1 MSFQIAIDGPSAT
14 GKSTLAKALAKE
26 LSFIYIDTGAMYR
39 AVGLYNIRKNI
50 VLKSEKDVVET
61 LKDISIDIKFIDK
74 EQKIFL
80 NGEDVSTQIRE
91 EKVGTAASI
100 VSTYKKVREVMVK
113 LQRDLANVQNVI
125 MDGRDI
131 ATVVLP
137 NANLKIF
144 LTASSEERTKRRYL
158 ELKEK
163 GKDVSILAVAKELK
177 ERDERDTTRLNS
189 PLIKA
194 DDAILVD
201 TTNMNIEQTIK
212 YIKDLYEK
220 RKSEI

>member
-39 AVGLYNIRKNI
+39 AVGLYNIRKN
-50 VLKSEKDVVET
+50 VDLNNEADVVNT
-61 LKDISIDIKFIDK
+61 LKDISIDIKYIDK
-74 EQKIFL
+74 EQRIFL
-80 NGEDVSTQIRE
+80 NGEDVSNQIRE

-100 VSTYKKVREVMVK
+100 VSTYKKVREVLVD
-113 LQRDLANVQNVI
+113 LQRSLANVQNVI

-131 ATVVLP
+131 GTVVLP
-137 NANLKIF
+137 NASLKIF

-163 GKDVSILAVAKELK
+163 GKDVSIEDVAKELK
-177 ERDERDTTRLNS
+177 ERDERDTKRANS
-189 PLIKA
+189 PLTKA
-194 DDAILVD
+194 EDAILVD
-201 TTNMNIEQTIK
+201 TTNMNIEKTIK
-212 YIKDLYEK
+212 HIKNLYEK
-220 RKSEI
+220 RK

>member
-50 VLKSEKDVVET
+50 DLNNEDDVVNT
-61 LKDISIDIKFIDK
+61 LKDISIDIKYIDK
-74 EQKIFL
+74 EQRIFL
-80 NGEDVSTQIRE
+80 NGEDVSNQIRE

-100 VSTYKKVREVMVK
+100 VSTYKKVREVLVD
-113 LQRDLANVQNVI
+113 LQRSLANVQNVI

-131 ATVVLP
+131 GTVVLP
-137 NANLKIF
+137 NASLKIF

-163 GKDVSILAVAKELK
+163 GKDVSIEDVAKELK
-177 ERDERDTTRLNS
+177 ERDERDTKRANS
-189 PLIKA
+189 PLTKA
-194 DDAILVD
+194 EDAILVD
-201 TTNMNIEQTIK
+201 TTNMNIEQTIEH
-212 YIKDLYEK
+212 IKNLYEK
-220 RKSEI
+220 RK

>member
-50 VLKSEKDVVET
+50 DLNNEDDVVNT
-61 LKDISIDIKFIDK
+61 LKDISIDIKYIDK
-74 EQKIFL
+74 EQRIFL
-80 NGEDVSTQIRE
+80 NGEDVSSQIRE
-91 EKVGTAASI
+91 EKVGMAASI
-100 VSTYKKVREVMVK
+100 VSTYKKVREVLVE
-113 LQRDLANVQNVI
+113 LQRSLANVQNVI

-131 ATVVLP
+131 GTVVLP
-137 NANLKIF
+137 NASLKIF

-163 GKDVSILAVAKELK
+163 GKDVSIEDVAKELK
-177 ERDERDTTRLNS
+177 ERDERDTKRANS
-189 PLIKA
+189 PLTKA
-194 DDAILVD
+194 EDAILVD
-201 TTNMNIEQTIK
+201 TTNMNIEKTIK
-212 YIKDLYEK
+212 HIKNLYEK
-220 RKSEI
+220 RK

>member
-50 VLKSEKDVVET
+50 DLNNEADVVNT
-61 LKDISIDIKFIDK
+61 LKDISIDIKYIDK
-74 EQKIFL
+74 EQRIFL
-80 NGEDVSTQIRE
+80 NGEDVSNQIRE

-100 VSTYKKVREVMVK
+100 VSTYKKVREVLVD
-113 LQRDLANVQNVI
+113 LQRSLANVQNVI

-131 ATVVLP
+131 GTVVLP
-137 NANLKIF
+137 NASLKIF

-163 GKDVSILAVAKELK
+163 GKDVSIEDVAKELK
-177 ERDERDTTRLNS
+177 ERDERDTKRANS
-189 PLIKA
+189 PLTKA
-194 DDAILVD
+194 EDAVLVD
-201 TTNMNIEQTIK
+201 TTNMNIEKTIK
-212 YIKDLYEK
+212 HIKNLYEK
-220 RKSEI
+220 RK

>member
-50 VLKSEKDVVET
+50 DLNNEADVVNT
-61 LKDISIDIKFIDK
+61 LKDISIDIKYIDK
-74 EQKIFL
+74 EQRIFL
-80 NGEDVSTQIRE
+80 NGEDVSNQIRE

-100 VSTYKKVREVMVK
+100 VSTYKKVREVLVD
-113 LQRDLANVQNVI
+113 LQRSLANVQNVI

-131 ATVVLP
+131 GTVVLP
-137 NANLKIF
+137 NSSLKIF

-163 GKDVSILAVAKELK
+163 GKDVSIEDVAKELK
-177 ERDERDTTRLNS
+177 ERDERDTKRANS
-189 PLIKA
+189 PLTKA
-194 DDAILVD
+194 EDAILVD
-201 TTNMNIEQTIK
+201 TTNMNIEQTIE
-212 YIKDLYEK
+212 YIKKLYEK
-220 RKSEI
+220 RK

>member
-50 VLKSEKDVVET
+50 DLNNEADVVNT
-61 LKDISIDIKFIDK
+61 LKDISIDIKYIDK
-74 EQKIFL
+74 EQRIFL
-80 NGEDVSTQIRE
+80 NGEDVSNQIRE

-100 VSTYKKVREVMVK
+100 VSTYKKVREVLVNI
-113 LQRDLANVQNVI
+113 QRSLANVQNVI

-131 ATVVLP
+131 GTVVLP
-137 NANLKIF
+137 NASLKIF

-163 GKDVSILAVAKELK
+163 GKDVSIEDVAKELK
-177 ERDERDTTRLNS
+177 ERDERDTKRANS
-189 PLIKA
+189 PLTKA
-194 DDAILVD
+194 EDAILVD
-201 TTNMNIEQTIK
+201 TTNMNIEKTIK
-212 YIKDLYEK
+212 HIKNLYEK
-220 RKSEI
+220 RK

>member
-50 VLKSEKDVVET
+50 DLNNEADVVNT
-61 LKDISIDIKFIDK
+61 LKDISINIKYIDK
-74 EQKIFL
+74 EQRIFL
-80 NGEDVSTQIRE
+80 NGEDVSNQIRE

-100 VSTYKKVREVMVK
+100 VSTYKKVREVLVD
-113 LQRDLANVQNVI
+113 LQRSLANVQNVI

-131 ATVVLP
+131 GTVVLP
-137 NANLKIF
+137 NASLKIF

-163 GKDVSILAVAKELK
+163 GKDVSIEDVAKELK
-177 ERDERDTTRLNS
+177 ERDERDTKRANS
-189 PLIKA
+189 PLTKA
-194 DDAILVD
+194 EDAILVD
-201 TTNMNIEQTIK
+201 TTNMNIEKTIK
-212 YIKDLYEK
+212 HIKNLYEK
-220 RKSEI
+220 RK

>member
-50 VLKSEKDVVET
+50 DLNNEADVVNT
-61 LKDISIDIKFIDK
+61 LKDISIDIKYIDK
-74 EQKIFL
+74 EQRIFL
-80 NGEDVSTQIRE
+80 NGEDVSNQIRE

-100 VSTYKKVREVMVK
+100 VSTYKKVREVLVD
-113 LQRDLANVQNVI
+113 LQRSLANVQNVI

-131 ATVVLP
+131 GTVVLP
-137 NANLKIF
+137 NSSLKIF

-163 GKDVSILAVAKELK
+163 GKDVSIEDVAKELK
-177 ERDERDTTRLNS
+177 ERDERDTKRANS
-189 PLIKA
+189 PLTKA
-194 DDAILVD
+194 EDAILVD
-201 TTNMNIEQTIK
+201 TTNMNIEQTIE
-212 YIKDLYEK
+212 YIKKCLLK
-220 RKSEI
+220 RN

>member
-50 VLKSEKDVVET
+50 DLNNEADVVNT
-61 LKDISIDIKFIDK
+61 LKDISIDIKYIDK

-80 NGEDVSTQIRE
+80 NGEDVSNQIRE

-100 VSTYKKVREVMVK
+100 VSTYKKVREVLVD
-113 LQRDLANVQNVI
+113 LQRSLANVQNVI

-131 ATVVLP
+131 GTVVLP
-137 NANLKIF
+137 NASLKIF

-163 GKDVSILAVAKELK
+163 GKDVSIEDVAKELK
-177 ERDERDTTRLNS
+177 ERDERDTKRANS
-189 PLIKA
+189 PLTKA
-194 DDAILVD
+194 EDAVLVD
-201 TTNMNIEQTIK
+201 TTNMNIEQTIE
-212 YIKDLYEK
+212 YIKKLYEK
-220 RKSEI
+220 RK

>member
-50 VLKSEKDVVET
+50 DLNNEADVVNT
-61 LKDISIDIKFIDK
+61 LKDISIDIKYIDK
-74 EQKIFL
+74 EQRIFL
-80 NGEDVSTQIRE
+80 NGEDVSNQIRE

-100 VSTYKKVREVMVK
+100 VSTYKKVREVLVD
-113 LQRDLANVQNVI
+113 LQRSLANVQNVI

-131 ATVVLP
+131 GTVVLP
-137 NANLKIF
+137 NASLKIF

-163 GKDVSILAVAKELK
+163 GKDVSIEDVAKELK
-177 ERDERDTTRLNS
+177 ERDERDTKRANS
-189 PLIKA
+189 PLTKA
-194 DDAILVD
+194 EDAILVD
-201 TTNMNIEQTIK
+201 TTNMNIEKTIK
-212 YIKDLYEK
+212 HIKNLYEK
-220 RKSEI
+220 RK

>member
-50 VLKSEKDVVET
+50 DLNNEADVVNT
-61 LKDISIDIKFIDK
+61 LKDISIDIKYIDK
-74 EQKIFL
+74 EQRIFL
-80 NGEDVSTQIRE
+80 NGEDVSSQIRE
-91 EKVGTAASI
+91 EKVGMAASI
-100 VSTYKKVREVMVK
+100 VSTYKKVREVLVE
-113 LQRDLANVQNVI
+113 LQRSLANVQNVI

-131 ATVVLP
+131 GTVVLP
-137 NANLKIF
+137 NASLKIF

-163 GKDVSILAVAKELK
+163 GKDVSIEDVAKELE
-177 ERDERDTTRLNS
+177 ERDERDTKRANS
-189 PLIKA
+189 PLTKA
-194 DDAILVD
+194 EDAILVD
-201 TTNMNIEQTIK
+201 TTNMNIKKTIEH
-212 YIKDLYEK
+212 IKNLYEK
-220 RKSEI
+220 RK

>member
-50 VLKSEKDVVET
+50 DLNNEADVVNT
-61 LKDISIDIKFIDK
+61 LKDISIDIKYIDK
-74 EQKIFL
+74 EQRIFL
-80 NGEDVSTQIRE
+80 NGEDVSSQIRE
-91 EKVGTAASI
+91 EKVGMAASI
-100 VSTYKKVREVMVK
+100 VSTYKKVREVLVE
-113 LQRDLANVQNVI
+113 LQRSLANVQNVI

-131 ATVVLP
+131 GTVVLP
-137 NANLKIF
+137 NASLKIF

-163 GKDVSILAVAKELK
+163 GKDVSIEDVAKELK
-177 ERDERDTTRLNS
+177 ERDERDTKRANS
-189 PLIKA
+189 PLTKA
-194 DDAILVD
+194 EDAILVD
-201 TTNMNIEQTIK
+201 TTNMNIEKTIK
-212 YIKDLYEK
+212 HIKNLYEK
-220 RKSEI
+220 RK

>member
-50 VLKSEKDVVET
+50 DLNNEDDVVNT
-61 LKDISIDIKFIDK
+61 LKDISIDIKYIDK
-74 EQKIFL
+74 EQRIFL
-80 NGEDVSTQIRE
+80 NGEDVSSQIRE

-100 VSTYKKVREVMVK
+100 VSTYKKVREVLVD
-113 LQRDLANVQNVI
+113 LQRSLANVQNVI

-131 ATVVLP
+131 GTVVLP
-137 NANLKIF
+137 NASLKIF

-163 GKDVSILAVAKELK
+163 GKDVSIEDVAKELK
-177 ERDERDTTRLNS
+177 ERDERDTKRANS
-189 PLIKA
+189 PLTKA
-194 DDAILVD
+194 EDAILVD
-201 TTNMNIEQTIK
+201 TTNMNIEQTIE
-212 YIKDLYEK
+212 YIKKLYEK
-220 RKSEI
+220 RK

>member
-50 VLKSEKDVVET
+50 DLNNEADVVNT
-61 LKDISIDIKFIDK
+61 LKDISIDIKYIDK
-74 EQKIFL
+74 EQRIFL
-80 NGEDVSTQIRE
+80 NGEDVSNQIRE

-100 VSTYKKVREVMVK
+100 VSTYKKVREVLVD
-113 LQRDLANVQNVI
+113 LQRSLANVQNVI

-131 ATVVLP
+131 GTVVLP
-137 NANLKIF
+137 NASLKIF

-163 GKDVSILAVAKELK
+163 GKDVSIEDVAKELE
-177 ERDERDTTRLNS
+177 ERDERDTKRANS
-189 PLIKA
+189 PLTKA
-194 DDAILVD
+194 EDAILVD
-201 TTNMNIEQTIK
+201 TTNMNIEQTIEH
-212 YIKDLYEK
+212 IKNLYEK
-220 RKSEI
+220 MK

>member
-50 VLKSEKDVVET
+50 DLNNEADVVNT
-61 LKDISIDIKFIDK
+61 LKDISIDIKYIDK
-74 EQKIFL
+74 EQRIFL
-80 NGEDVSTQIRE
+80 NGEDVSNQIRE

-100 VSTYKKVREVMVK
+100 VSTYKKVREVLVD
-113 LQRDLANVQNVI
+113 LQRSLANVQNVI

-131 ATVVLP
+131 GTVVLP
-137 NANLKIF
+137 NASLKIF

-163 GKDVSILAVAKELK
+163 GKDVSIEDVAKELK
-177 ERDERDTTRLNS
+177 ERDERDTKRANS
-189 PLIKA
+189 PLTKA
-194 DDAILVD
+194 EDAILVD
-201 TTNMNIEQTIK
+201 TTNMNIKQTIE
-212 YIKDLYEK
+212 YIKKLYEK
-220 RKSEI
+220 RK

>member
-50 VLKSEKDVVET
+50 DLNNEADVVNT
-61 LKDISIDIKFIDK
+61 LKDISIDIKYIDK
-74 EQKIFL
+74 EQRIFL
-80 NGEDVSTQIRE
+80 NGEDVSNQIRE

-100 VSTYKKVREVMVK
+100 VSTYKKVREVLVD
-113 LQRDLANVQNVI
+113 LQRSLANVQNVI

-131 ATVVLP
+131 GTVVLP
-137 NANLKIF
+137 NASLKIF

-163 GKDVSILAVAKELK
+163 GKDVSIEDVAKELK
-177 ERDERDTTRLNS
+177 ERDERDTKRANS
-189 PLIKA
+189 PLTKA
-194 DDAILVD
+194 EDSILVD
-201 TTNMNIEQTIK
+201 TTNMNIEQTIE
-212 YIKDLYEK
+212 YIKKLYEK
-220 RKSEI
+220 RK

>member
-39 AVGLYNIRKNI
+39 VVGLYNIRINN
-50 VLKSEKDVVET
+50 EADVVNT
-61 LKDISIDIKFIDK
+61 LKDISIDIKYIDK
-74 EQKIFL
+74 EQRIFL
-80 NGEDVSTQIRE
+80 NGEDVSNQIRE

-100 VSTYKKVREVMVK
+100 VSTYKKVREVLVD
-113 LQRDLANVQNVI
+113 LQRSLANVQNVI

-131 ATVVLP
+131 GTVVLP
-137 NANLKIF
+137 NASLKIF

-163 GKDVSILAVAKELK
+163 GKDVSIEDVAKELK
-177 ERDERDTTRLNS
+177 ERDERDTKRANS
-189 PLIKA
+189 PLTKA
-194 DDAILVD
+194 EDAILVD
-201 TTNMNIEQTIK
+201 TTNMNIEKTIK
-212 YIKDLYEK
+212 HIKNLYEK
-220 RKSEI
+220 RK

>member
-50 VLKSEKDVVET
+50 DLNNEADVVNT
-61 LKDISIDIKFIDK
+61 LKDISIDIKYIDK
-74 EQKIFL
+74 EQRIFL
-80 NGEDVSTQIRE
+80 NGEDVSSQIRE
-91 EKVGTAASI
+91 EKVGMAASI
-100 VSTYKKVREVMVK
+100 VSTYKKVREVLVE
-113 LQRDLANVQNVI
+113 LQRSLANVQNVI

-131 ATVVLP
+131 GTVVLP
-137 NANLKIF
+137 NASLKIF

-163 GKDVSILAVAKELK
+163 GKDVSIEDVAKELK
-177 ERDERDTTRLNS
+177 ERDERDTKRANS
-189 PLIKA
+189 PLTKA
-194 DDAILVD
+194 EDAILVD
-201 TTNMNIEQTIK
+201 TTNMNIEKTIK
-212 YIKDLYEK
+212 HIKKLYEK
-220 RKSEI
+220 RK

>member
-50 VLKSEKDVVET
+50 DLNNEADVVNT
-61 LKDISIDIKFIDK
+61 LKDISIDIKYIDK
-74 EQKIFL
+74 EQRIFL
-80 NGEDVSTQIRE
+80 NGEDVSSQIRE

-100 VSTYKKVREVMVK
+100 VSTYKKVREVLVE
-113 LQRDLANVQNVI
+113 LQRSLANVQNVI

-131 ATVVLP
+131 GTVVLP
-137 NANLKIF
+137 NASLKIF

-158 ELKEK
+158 ELEEK
-163 GKDVSILAVAKELK
+163 GKDVSIEDVAKELK
-177 ERDERDTTRLNS
+177 ERDERDTKRANS
-189 PLIKA
+189 PLTKA
-194 DDAILVD
+194 EDAILVD
-201 TTNMNIEQTIK
+201 TTNMNIEKTIK
-212 YIKDLYEK
+212 HIKNLYEK
-220 RKSEI
+220 RK

>member
-50 VLKSEKDVVET
+50 DLNNEDDVVNT
-61 LKDISIDIKFIDK
+61 LKDISIDIKYIDK
-74 EQKIFL
+74 EQRIFL
-80 NGEDVSTQIRE
+80 NGEDVSSQIRE

-100 VSTYKKVREVMVK
+100 VSTYKKVREVLVE
-113 LQRDLANVQNVI
+113 LQRSLANVQNVI

-131 ATVVLP
+131 GTVVLP
-137 NANLKIF
+137 NASLKIF

-158 ELKEK
+158 ELKEN
-163 GKDVSILAVAKELK
+163 GKDVSIEDVAKELE
-177 ERDERDTTRLNS
+177 ERDERDTKRANS
-189 PLIKA
+189 PLTKA
-194 DDAILVD
+194 EDAILVD
-201 TTNMNIEQTIK
+201 TTNMNIEQTIEH
-212 YIKDLYEK
+212 IKNLYEK
-220 RKSEI
+220 RK

>member
-50 VLKSEKDVVET
+50 DLNNEDDVVNT
-61 LKDISIDIKFIDK
+61 LKDISIDIKYIDK
-74 EQKIFL
+74 EQRIFL
-80 NGEDVSTQIRE
+80 NGEDVSSQIRE

-100 VSTYKKVREVMVK
+100 VSTYKKVREVLVE
-113 LQRDLANVQNVI
+113 LQRSLANVQNVI

-131 ATVVLP
+131 GTVVLP
-137 NANLKIF
+137 NASLKIF

-163 GKDVSILAVAKELK
+163 GKDVSIEDVAKELE
-177 ERDERDTTRLNS
+177 ERDERDTKRANS
-189 PLIKA
+189 PLTKA
-194 DDAILVD
+194 EDAILVD
-201 TTNMNIEQTIK
+201 TTNMNIEKTIK
-212 YIKDLYEK
+212 HIKNLYEK
-220 RKSEI
+220 RK

>member
-50 VLKSEKDVVET
+50 DLNNEDDVVNT
-61 LKDISIDIKFIDK
+61 LKDISIDIKYIDK
-74 EQKIFL
+74 EQRIFL
-80 NGEDVSTQIRE
+80 NGEDVSSQIRE
-91 EKVGTAASI
+91 EKVGMAASI
-100 VSTYKKVREVMVK
+100 VSTYKKVREVLVD
-113 LQRDLANVQNVI
+113 LQRSLANVQNVI

-131 ATVVLP
+131 GTVVLP
-137 NANLKIF
+137 NASLKIF

-163 GKDVSILAVAKELK
+163 GKDVSIEDVAKELK
-177 ERDERDTTRLNS
+177 ERDERDTKRANS
-189 PLIKA
+189 PLTKA
-194 DDAILVD
+194 EDAILVD
-201 TTNMNIEQTIK
+201 TTNMNIEKTIK
-212 YIKDLYEK
+212 HIKNLYEK
-220 RKSEI
+220 RK

>member
-50 VLKSEKDVVET
+50 DLNNEADVVNT
-61 LKDISIDIKFIDK
+61 LKDISIDIKYIDK
-74 EQKIFL
+74 EQRIFL
-80 NGEDVSTQIRE
+80 NGEDVSNQIRE

-100 VSTYKKVREVMVK
+100 VSTYKKVREVLVD
-113 LQRDLANVQNVI
+113 LQRSLANVQNVI

-131 ATVVLP
+131 GTVVLP
-137 NANLKIF
+137 NASLKIF

-163 GKDVSILAVAKELK
+163 GKDVSIEDVAKELK
-177 ERDERDTTRLNS
+177 ERDERDTKRANS
-189 PLIKA
+189 PLTKA
-194 DDAILVD
+194 EDAVLVD
-201 TTNMNIEQTIK
+201 TTNMNIEQTIE
-212 YIKDLYEK
+212 YIKKLYEK
-220 RKSEI
+220 RK

>member
-50 VLKSEKDVVET
+50 DLNNETDVVNT
-61 LKDISIDIKFIDK
+61 LKDISIDIKYIDK
-74 EQKIFL
+74 EQRIFL
-80 NGEDVSTQIRE
+80 NGEDVSNQIRE

-100 VSTYKKVREVMVK
+100 VSTYKKVREVLVD
-113 LQRDLANVQNVI
+113 LQRSLANVQNVI

-131 ATVVLP
+131 GTVVLP
-137 NANLKIF
+137 NASLKIF

-163 GKDVSILAVAKELK
+163 GKDVSIEDVAKELK
-177 ERDERDTTRLNS
+177 ERDERDTKRANS
-189 PLIKA
+189 PLTKA
-194 DDAILVD
+194 EDAILVD
-201 TTNMNIEQTIK
+201 TTNMNIEKTIK
-212 YIKDLYEK
+212 HIKNLYEK
-220 RKSEI
+220 RK

>member
-50 VLKSEKDVVET
+50 DLNNEADVVNT
-61 LKDISIDIKFIDK
+61 LKDISIDIKYIDK
-74 EQKIFL
+74 EQRIFL
-80 NGEDVSTQIRE
+80 NGEDVSNQIRE

-100 VSTYKKVREVMVK
+100 VSTYKKVREVLVD
-113 LQRDLANVQNVI
+113 LQRSLANVQNVI

-131 ATVVLP
+131 GTVVLP
-137 NANLKIF
+137 NASLKIF

-163 GKDVSILAVAKELK
+163 GKDVSIEDVAKELK
-177 ERDERDTTRLNS
+177 ERDERDTKRANS
-189 PLIKA
+189 PLTKA
-194 DDAILVD
+194 EDAVLVD
-201 TTNMNIEQTIK
+201 TTNMNIEQTIEH
-212 YIKDLYEK
+212 IKNLYEK
-220 RKSEI
+220 RK

>member
-50 VLKSEKDVVET
+50 DLNNEDDVVNT
-61 LKDISIDIKFIDK
+61 LKDISIDIKYIDK
-74 EQKIFL
+74 EQRIFL
-80 NGEDVSTQIRE
+80 NGEDVSSQIRE
-91 EKVGTAASI
+91 EKVGMAASI
-100 VSTYKKVREVMVK
+100 VSTYKKVREVLVD
-113 LQRDLANVQNVI
+113 LQRSLANVQNII

-131 ATVVLP
+131 GTVVLP
-137 NANLKIF
+137 NASLKIF

-163 GKDVSILAVAKELK
+163 GKDVSIEDVAKELK
-177 ERDERDTTRLNS
+177 ERDERDTKRTNS
-189 PLIKA
+189 PLTKA
-194 DDAILVD
+194 EDAILVD
-201 TTNMNIEQTIK
+201 TTNMNIEQTIE
-212 YIKDLYEK
+212 YIKKLYEK
-220 RKSEI
+220 RK

>member
-50 VLKSEKDVVET
+50 DLNNEADVVNT
-61 LKDISIDIKFIDK
+61 LKDISIDIKYIDK
-74 EQKIFL
+74 EQRIFL
-80 NGEDVSTQIRE
+80 NGKDVSNQIRE

-100 VSTYKKVREVMVK
+100 VSTYKKVREVLVD
-113 LQRDLANVQNVI
+113 LQRSLANVQNVI

-131 ATVVLP
+131 GTVVLP
-137 NANLKIF
+137 NASLKIF

-163 GKDVSILAVAKELK
+163 GKDVSIEDVAKELK
-177 ERDERDTTRLNS
+177 ERDERDTKRANS
-189 PLIKA
+189 PLTKA
-194 DDAILVD
+194 EDAVLVD
-201 TTNMNIEQTIK
+201 TTNMNIEQTIEH
-212 YIKDLYEK
+212 IKNLYEK
-220 RKSEI
+220 RK

>member
-50 VLKSEKDVVET
+50 DLNNEDDVVNT
-61 LKDISIDIKFIDK
+61 LKDISIDIKYIDK
-74 EQKIFL
+74 EQRIFL
-80 NGEDVSTQIRE
+80 NGEDVSSQIRE
-91 EKVGTAASI
+91 EKVGMAASI
-100 VSTYKKVREVMVK
+100 VSTYKKVREVLVE
-113 LQRDLANVQNVI
+113 LQRSLANVQNVI

-131 ATVVLP
+131 GTVVLP
-137 NANLKIF
+137 NASLKIF

-163 GKDVSILAVAKELK
+163 GKDVSIEDVAKELE
-177 ERDERDTTRLNS
+177 ERDERDTKRANS
-189 PLIKA
+189 PLTKA
-194 DDAILVD
+194 EDAILVD
-201 TTNMNIEQTIK
+201 TTNMNIKKTIEH
-212 YIKDLYEK
+212 IKNLYEK
-220 RKSEI
+220 RK

>member
-50 VLKSEKDVVET
+50 DLNNESDVVNT
-61 LKDISIDIKFIDK
+61 LKDISIDIKYIDK
-74 EQKIFL
+74 EQRIFL
-80 NGEDVSTQIRE
+80 NGEDVSSQIRE

-100 VSTYKKVREVMVK
+100 VSTYKKVREVLVD
-113 LQRDLANVQNVI
+113 LQRSLANVQNVI

-131 ATVVLP
+131 GTVVLP
-137 NANLKIF
+137 NASLKIF

-163 GKDVSILAVAKELK
+163 GKDVSIEDVAKELE
-177 ERDERDTTRLNS
+177 ERDERDTKRANS
-189 PLIKA
+189 PLTKA
-194 DDAILVD
+194 EDAILVD
-201 TTNMNIEQTIK
+201 TTNMNIKKTIEH
-212 YIKDLYEK
+212 IKNLYEK
-220 RKSEI
+220 RK

>member
-50 VLKSEKDVVET
+50 DLNNEADVVNT
-61 LKDISIDIKFIDK
+61 LKDISIDIKYIDK
-74 EQKIFL
+74 EQRIFL
-80 NGEDVSTQIRE
+80 NGEDVSNQIRE

-100 VSTYKKVREVMVK
+100 VSTYKKVREVLVD
-113 LQRDLANVQNVI
+113 LQRSLANVQNVI

-131 ATVVLP
+131 GTVVLP
-137 NANLKIF
+137 NASLKIF
-144 LTASSEERTKRRYL
+144 LTASSEQRTKRRYL

-163 GKDVSILAVAKELK
+163 GKDVSIEDVAKELE
-177 ERDERDTTRLNS
+177 ERDERDTKRANS
-189 PLIKA
+189 PLTKA
-194 DDAILVD
+194 EEAILVD
-201 TTNMNIEQTIK
+201 TTNMNIEQTIEH
-212 YIKDLYEK
+212 IKNLYEK
-220 RKSEI
+220 RK

>member
-14 GKSTLAKALAKE
+14 GKSTLAKSLAKE

-50 VLKSEKDVVET
+50 DLNNEKDVVNT
-61 LKDISIDIKFIDK
+61 LKDISIDIKYIDK
-74 EQKIFL
+74 EQRIFL
-80 NGEDVSTQIRE
+80 NGEDVSSQVRE
-91 EKVGTAASI
+91 ERVGIAASV
-100 VSTYKKVREVMVK
+100 VSTYKKVREVLVD
-113 LQRDLANVQNVI
+113 LQRSLADVQNVI

-131 ATVVLP
+131 GTVVLP
-137 NANLKIF
+137 NARLKIF

-163 GKDVSILAVAKELK
+163 GKDVSIEDVAKELK
-177 ERDERDTTRLNS
+177 ERDERDTKRANS
-189 PLIKA
+189 PLTKA
-194 DDAILVD
+194 SDAILVD
-201 TTNMNIEQTIK
+201 TTDMNIEQTIK

-220 RKSEI
+220 RK

>member
-50 VLKSEKDVVET
+50 DLNNEADVVNT
-61 LKDISIDIKFIDK
+61 LKDISIDIKYIDK

-80 NGEDVSTQIRE
+80 NGEDVSNQIRE

-100 VSTYKKVREVMVK
+100 VSTYKKVREVLVD
-113 LQRDLANVQNVI
+113 LQRSLANVQNVI

-131 ATVVLP
+131 GTVVLP
-137 NANLKIF
+137 NASLKIF

-163 GKDVSILAVAKELK
+163 GKDVSIEDVAKELK
-177 ERDERDTTRLNS
+177 ERDERDTKRANS
-189 PLIKA
+189 PLTKA
-194 DDAILVD
+194 EDAILVD
-201 TTNMNIEQTIK
+201 TTNMNIEQTIE
-212 YIKDLYEK
+212 YIKKLYEK
-220 RKSEI
+220 RK

>member
-50 VLKSEKDVVET
+50 DLNNEADVVNT
-61 LKDISIDIKFIDK
+61 LKDISIDIKYIDK
-74 EQKIFL
+74 EQRIFL
-80 NGEDVSTQIRE
+80 NGEDVSNQIRE

-100 VSTYKKVREVMVK
+100 VSTYKKVREVLVDF
-113 LQRDLANVQNVI
+113 QRSLANVQNVI

-131 ATVVLP
+131 GTVVLP
-137 NANLKIF
+137 NASLKIF

-163 GKDVSILAVAKELK
+163 GKDVSIEDVAKELK
-177 ERDERDTTRLNS
+177 ERDERDTKRANS
-189 PLIKA
+189 PLTKA
-194 DDAILVD
+194 EDAILVD
-201 TTNMNIEQTIK
+201 TTNMNIEQTIE
-212 YIKDLYEK
+212 YIKKLYEK
-220 RKSEI
+220 RK

>member
-50 VLKSEKDVVET
+50 DLNNEDDVVNT
-61 LKDISIDIKFIDK
+61 LKDISIDIKYIDK
-74 EQKIFL
+74 EQRIFL
-80 NGEDVSTQIRE
+80 NGEDVSSQIRE
-91 EKVGTAASI
+91 EKVGMAASI
-100 VSTYKKVREVMVK
+100 VSTYKKVREVLVD
-113 LQRDLANVQNVI
+113 LQRSLANVQNVI

-131 ATVVLP
+131 GTVVLP
-137 NANLKIF
+137 NASLKIF

-163 GKDVSILAVAKELK
+163 GKDVSIEDVAKELK
-177 ERDERDTTRLNS
+177 ERDERDTKRANS
-189 PLIKA
+189 PLTKA
-194 DDAILVD
+194 EDAILVD
-201 TTNMNIEQTIK
+201 TTNMNIEQTIE
-212 YIKDLYEK
+212 YIKKLYEK
-220 RKSEI
+220 RK

>member
-50 VLKSEKDVVET
+50 DLNNEADVVNT
-61 LKDISIDIKFIDK
+61 LKDISIDIKYIDK
-74 EQKIFL
+74 EQRIFL
-80 NGEDVSTQIRE
+80 NGEDVSNQIRE

-100 VSTYKKVREVMVK
+100 VSTYKKVREVLVD
-113 LQRDLANVQNVI
+113 LQRSLANVQNVI

-131 ATVVLP
+131 GTVVLP
-137 NANLKIF
+137 NASLKIF

-163 GKDVSILAVAKELK
+163 GKDVSIEDVAKELK
-177 ERDERDTTRLNS
+177 ERDERDTKRANS
-189 PLIKA
+189 PLTKA
-194 DDAILVD
+194 EDAILVD
-201 TTNMNIEQTIK
+201 TTNMNIEKMIK
-212 YIKDLYEK
+212 HIKNLYEK
-220 RKSEI
+220 RK

>member
-50 VLKSEKDVVET
+50 DLNNEADVVNT
-61 LKDISIDIKFIDK
+61 LKDISIDIKYIDK
-74 EQKIFL
+74 EQRIFL
-80 NGEDVSTQIRE
+80 NGEDVSSQIRE
-91 EKVGTAASI
+91 EKVGMAASI
-100 VSTYKKVREVMVK
+100 VSTYKKVREVLVE
-113 LQRDLANVQNVI
+113 LQRSLANVQNVI

-131 ATVVLP
+131 GTVVLP
-137 NANLKIF
+137 NASLKIF

-163 GKDVSILAVAKELK
+163 GKDVSIEDVAKELK
-177 ERDERDTTRLNS
+177 ERDERDTKRANS
-189 PLIKA
+189 PLTKA
-194 DDAILVD
+194 EDAILVD
-201 TTNMNIEQTIK
+201 TTNMNIEQTIEH
-212 YIKDLYEK
+212 IKKLYEK
-220 RKSEI
+220 RK

>member
-50 VLKSEKDVVET
+50 DLNNEDDVVNT
-61 LKDISIDIKFIDK
+61 LKDISIDIKYIDK
-74 EQKIFL
+74 EQRIFL
-80 NGEDVSTQIRE
+80 NGEDVSNQIRE

-100 VSTYKKVREVMVK
+100 VSTYKKVREVLVE
-113 LQRDLANVQNVI
+113 LQRSLANVQNVI

-131 ATVVLP
+131 GTVVLP
-137 NANLKIF
+137 NASLKIF

-163 GKDVSILAVAKELK
+163 GKDVSIEDVAKELK
-177 ERDERDTTRLNS
+177 ERDERDTKRANS
-189 PLIKA
+189 PLTKA
-194 DDAILVD
+194 EDAILVD
-201 TTNMNIEQTIK
+201 TTNMNIEKTIK
-212 YIKDLYEK
+212 HIKNLYEK
-220 RKSEI
+220 RK